1 MEKSCLTIRHITK
14 KFPGTVALSDVSF
27 DLRPREIL
35 AILGENGAGKSTLMK
50 ILSGSYPHGSYSGE
64 ILDRNGT
71 PLVFRDNAAAE
82 KAGIGM
88 IYQEKNLMLD
98 LSVAENI
105 FIGHMPKNALGM
117 NDWNRA
123 KVLARDEM
131 AKLAVTNLDVTINV
145 RYLNASM
152 QQLVCIAR
160 ALVKNPN
167 ILILDE
173 PTSCLT
179 ERETA
184 LLVEILRG
192 LKERGISCFYI
203 SHKLDEIL
211 NLCDRCVILRDGQMV
226 SEYERDDF
234 NAAKIIEDIVGRRID
249 TVYERPPKRIGG
261 GVLRV
266 EGAKV
271 AHPYA
276 YGKNIIED
284 VSFDLRKGEVLGL
297 AGLVGSGRSELLS
310 AIFGAKPLLAGS
322 VYINGKKAVIGQP
335 SDAKKLGIGFL
346 TEDRKTDGYIHSLN
360 IRENMALTILKSLVR
375 TLFIDRKKELSLTG
389 GMFNQLRIK
398 APGLNTGIMSLSGGN
413 QQKVLIGKWL
423 LTNMEILFLD
433 EPTRGIDV
441 GTKAEIYKMIGEL
454 AAQGMAIV
462 VISSELPEL
471 LGICDRFLVLSKG
484 RIVKELGRSEAD
496 EGRILHYA
504 SNLDNAGNDN

>member
-1 MEKSCLTIRHITK
+1 MEDRCLSIRNITK
-14 KFPGTVALSDVSF
+14 KFPGTVALNDVSL
-27 DLRPREIL
+27 DLRRYEIL
-35 AILGENGAGKSTLMK
+35 AILGENGAGKSTVMK
-50 ILSGSYPHGSYSGE
+50 ILSGSYPYGTFTGE
-64 ILDRNGT
+64 IIGEDSV
-71 PLVFRDNAAAE
+71 PLAFHSNADAE
-82 KAGIGM
+82 RAGIGM
-88 IYQEKNLMLD
+88 IYQEKNLVLD

-105 FIGHMPKNALGM
+105 LTGHMPKNAFGM
-117 NDWNRA
+117 NDWGKARTI
-123 KVLARDEM
+123 ARDEM
-131 AKLAVTNLDVTINV
+131 QKLGVENLDITMNV

-160 ALVKNPN
+160 ALVKKPR

-184 LLVEILRG
+184 LLIEILRG

-211 NLCDRCVILRDGQMV
+211 NLCDRCVILRDGRLV
-226 SEYERDDF
+226 SEYERNVF
-234 NAAKIIEDIVGRRID
+234 NPGKIIEDIVGRRID
-249 TVYERPPKRIGG
+249 TAYPRLPKQIGG
-261 GVLRV
+261 EVLRV

-284 VSFDLRKGEVLGL
+284 VSFSLKKGEVLGL
-297 AGLVGSGRSELLS
+297 AGLVGSGRSELLG
-310 AIFGAKPLLAGS
+310 AVFGARLLLAGS
-322 VYINGKKAVIGQP
+322 VYIEGKKAEIRRP
-335 SDAKKLGIGFL
+335 SDARKLGIGFL

-360 IRENMALTILKSLVR
+360 IRENMALTILNDLVR
-375 TLFIDRKKELSLTG
+375 WIFIDQKKERSLTG
-389 GMFNQLRIK
+389 GMFKQLRIK
-398 APGLNTGIMSLSGGN
+398 APGLNTSIMSLSGGN

-423 LTNMEILFLD
+423 LTNMKILFLD

-454 AAQGMAIV
+454 AEQGIAVV

-484 RIVKELGRSEAD
+484 RVVKELDRSEAN
-496 EGRILHYA
+496 EGCILHFA
-504 SNLDNAGNDN
+504 SNIQDA